1 MKKFITFFLISN
13 GNENEQIRAKTSN
26 FLKSHGLP
34 DKIVQEQIMI
44 VKELLNI
51 CGQYAGFESPQGK
64 ITVQIHISR
73 DKITVEVS
81 HPINGI
87 QNKQLEE
94 LDKTIQFIRGYQDP
108 YEAFLK
114 LKVASDNGSN
124 RLALAKLAYEGKTT
138 LDFFVSEDN
147 IMNMSAVRAI
157 NCGTGNLDL

>member
-1 MKKFITFFLISN
+1 MKKSITFFLNSN
-13 GNENEQIRAKTSN
+13 GNENEQVRAKTSN
-26 FLKSHGLP
+26 FLKSHSLS

-51 CGQYAGFESPQGK
+51 CGQYTGIKSPQGK

-87 QNKQLEE
+87 QNKQLEK

-114 LKVASDNGSN
+114 LK
-124 RLALAKLAYEGKTT
+124 T
-138 LDFFVSEDN
+138 LIKKSSFKYW
-147 IMNMSAVRAI
+147 IKKIAVRKAI
-157 NCGTGNLDL
+157 RYIKNMKSFDFN